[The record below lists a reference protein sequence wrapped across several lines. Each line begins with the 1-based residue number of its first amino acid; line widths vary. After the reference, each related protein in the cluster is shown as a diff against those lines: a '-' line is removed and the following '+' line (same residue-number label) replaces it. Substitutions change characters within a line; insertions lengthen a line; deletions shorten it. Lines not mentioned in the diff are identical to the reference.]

1 MFKKYNVHVFF
12 DNITNEYVQHFG
24 RLNFTFWATLCR
36 HFLLE
41 EVFQC
46 PPLLVSKMAV
56 CTDDDFIFDLRLDI
70 EVGCTCTLILALLFC
85 RMGHVSLLR
94 SFPKFTKAVAR
105 AATDAFRLDL
115 K

>member
-24 RLNFTFWATLCR
+24 RLNFTFWARSCK

-41 EVFQC
+41 EVFHIFIILKC
-46 PPLLVSKMAV
+46 RPLLVSKMAV
-56 CTDDDFIFDLRLDI
+56 CTDDDFIFDLCLDI

-85 RMGHVSLLR
+85 RMGSVSLL
-94 SFPKFTKAVAR
+94 
-105 AATDAFRLDL
+105 
-115 K
+115 